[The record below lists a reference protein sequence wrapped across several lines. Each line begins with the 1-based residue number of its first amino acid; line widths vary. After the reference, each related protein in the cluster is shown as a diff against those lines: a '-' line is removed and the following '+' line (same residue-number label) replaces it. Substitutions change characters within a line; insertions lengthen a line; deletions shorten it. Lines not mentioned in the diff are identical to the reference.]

1 MNKGL
6 RKFLILLIIFVAALF
21 GFSRFTNHETK
32 DLTADMKDA
41 TLPVVYFVQN
51 DSRVNELHGYAQ
63 EMRAVSM
70 RDTIT
75 PVSRENGLSI
85 QVDTYKKKIDSISFE
100 IRSLDTERLVQDAEA
115 KVLSSSET
123 EVQAQL
129 PVADL
134 LENDREYLLILKLQ
148 SGSDSYY
155 YYTRVILESDSHIQ
169 ECMDFVNTF
178 HDITMDRERQAEL
191 APYMEPSATG
201 DNSTLQKVTINSSLS
216 QACWA
221 DLEGQEVT
229 EPMVS
234 VKEIQDTYH
243 VFTVNYIMAS
253 VGEDQASEYYNV
265 EEYYRI
271 RWSKEKIYL
280 LDFERTTEEIFR
292 SEGENIR
299 EDYID
304 LGIRSA
310 EVDFKANETGNIIC
324 FVQQGELWCYQ
335 LDENELTQVFSFRSQ
350 EGMDVREN
358 YDEHDIRIIRTDEGG
373 SMDFVV
379 YGYMNRGEHEGK
391 VGVSVCHY
399 DGVTN
404 TVEELLFLPSDTS
417 YQVLKEEIGKLM
429 YLSDDGSFYL
439 TMGEQVHKINLET
452 KEAAVMVDDLSAGVY
467 ESSDNGRYL
476 AWTQSSQEDT
486 MHVTDLE
493 TGAAFEIKAEA
504 GEMVKPLGFIGTDC
518 IYGIG
523 KKTDKIGDAGQASY
537 LVSQVNIMDTV
548 DSAHSILKTYE
559 SRGAYVTDA
568 EVKDGSIYLN
578 RVKKKGSGYVETS
591 QDTIRNRDMQEPD
604 VVYVSTQKDTVKQQE
619 VILQLS
625 REVSSSDPKV
635 PVSKLILPEKSTTL
649 ELEPKESG
657 NMYYV
662 YAKGKVMDA
671 SSDVAQAIS
680 SAYSYGGVV
689 TDENQSYVWKRS
701 KKQIQQPLAV
711 KGAEGSGSQEKALS
725 AVIAMAGGSADV
737 REQLTKGDSPYEILK
752 EAVTERHT
760 YDLTGCSLEQI
771 LYYVS
776 LGTPVY
782 AGQGGDSAVLITGY
796 DDLYVWIYDPG
807 IGRAYSRL
815 LKTASAEFEED
826 GNVFYCV
833 GE

>member
-1 MNKGL
+1 M
-6 RKFLILLIIFVAALF
+6 
-21 GFSRFTNHETK
+21 
-32 DLTADMKDA
+32 
-41 TLPVVYFVQN
+41 
-51 DSRVNELHGYAQ
+51 
-63 EMRAVSM
+63 
-70 RDTIT
+70 
-75 PVSRENGLSI
+75 
-85 QVDTYKKKIDSISFE
+85 
-100 IRSLDTERLVQDAEA
+100 
-115 KVLSSSET
+115 
-123 EVQAQL
+123 
-129 PVADL
+129 
-134 LENDREYLLILKLQ
+134 
-148 SGSDSYY
+148 
-155 YYTRVILESDSHIQ
+155 
-169 ECMDFVNTF
+169 
-178 HDITMDRERQAEL
+178 
-191 APYMEPSATG
+191 
-201 DNSTLQKVTINSSLS
+201 
-216 QACWA
+216 
-221 DLEGQEVT
+221 
-229 EPMVS
+229 
-234 VKEIQDTYH
+234 
-243 VFTVNYIMAS
+243 
-253 VGEDQASEYYNV
+253 
-265 EEYYRI
+265 
-271 RWSKEKIYL
+271 
-280 LDFERTTEEIFR
+280 
-292 SEGENIR
+292 
-299 EDYID
+299 
-304 LGIRSA
+304 
-310 EVDFKANETGNIIC
+310 
-324 FVQQGELWCYQ
+324 WCYQ

-429 YLSDDGSFYL
+429 YLSDDGTFYL

-504 GEMVKPLGFIGTDC
+504 GEIVKPLGFIGTDC

-591 QDTIRNRDMQEPD
+591 QDTIRNRDMQELD

-737 REQLTKGDSPYEILK
+737 KEQLTKGDSPYEILK